1 MDGMA
6 QDEALQERVRWF
18 MAEVI
23 PFNRVLGIEVVEL
36 RSGFARFEVPFRN
49 ELIGDP
55 SRPALH
61 GGVISAVVDACGG
74 AAALTLVPPPGVV
87 STIDLRVDYLR
98 PGEPQRLAC
107 ESSVTRLGN
116 RVASV
121 DSRVFHTEAPDRLIA
136 TGKAVYNVHRRTGRP
151 AEAGSP

>member
-1 MDGMA
+1 MV
-6 QDEALQERVRWF
+6 QHEANEERVRWF
-18 MAEVI
+18 MAEAI

-36 RSGFARFEVPFRN
+36 RGGFARLEVPFRK

-74 AAALTLVPPPGVV
+74 AAALTLVPPPGLV

-98 PGEPQRLAC
+98 PGEPQRLVC

-121 DSRVFHTEAPDRLIA
+121 DSRVFHPEAPDRLIA
-136 TGKAVYNVHRRTGRP
+136 TGKAVYNIHRRTPCPG
-151 AEAGSP
+151 EAAGA